1 MKLNKL
7 KVLIVIL
14 ISFAGSVAFSQ
25 VEGDR
30 IIAIIG
36 NEIITE
42 SDFQYQVQLYARQ
55 NQLSE
60 ISPYLVQQLF
70 QSMVTNKIILAK
82 AEQDSI
88 LVTDEEINR
97 ELDGRI
103 KTLIDQVGSQQRLEE
118 TYGMTL
124 SKIKNLL
131 REDLRKNMKI
141 ERLKR
146 KQFQGGL
153 RATEKDVRDFYDSFR
168 DSLPDVNEEFEVA
181 HIFMERKVSD
191 AEKTEAKRIAQLIL
205 DSIKQ
210 GGDFSELAKRNSSDS
225 MSAIQGGDLG
235 YAKKGTFVKEFEEV
249 VFGLK
254 EGEVSDIVETQFGY
268 HIIKLNEK
276 QGDKVKSQHILVSFP
291 RFESSDFETIN
302 FLKDVKS
309 KIERGDITFDSAAKL
324 YSVDENNSKNGG
336 YIGKIPAEQLDSFT
350 VEALHNLSA
359 GQISE
364 PLRIGSDNN
373 YGYEIYKLMN
383 IYPPHKLNI
392 KDDYDKI
399 KRYAETYKENKQME
413 KWINEIR
420 ETIYVDVKM

>member
-1 MKLNKL
+1 MNNI
-7 KVLIVIL
+7 KVLAIL
-14 ISFAGSVAFSQ
+14 IIIFAGSAAFTQ
-25 VEGDR
+25 VDGDR
-30 IIAIIG
+30 IIAVIG

-55 NQLSE
+55 NQLTE
-60 ISPYLVQQLF
+60 ISPYLAQQLF

-88 LVTDEEINR
+88 TVAGDEVDR

-131 REDLRKNMKI
+131 REDLEKNMKI
-141 ERLKR
+141 ERVKR

-153 RATEKDVRDFYDSFR
+153 RVSDKEVRDFYNNFR
-168 DSLPDVNEEFEVA
+168 DSLPDVNEEFEVG
-181 HIFMERKVSD
+181 HIFLERKISD
-191 AEKTEAKRIAQLIL
+191 AEKREAKRIAQQLL

-210 GGDFSELAKRNSSDS
+210 GVDFSDLAKRNSSDS
-225 MSAIQGGDLG
+225 MSALQGGDLG
-235 YAKKGTFVKEFEEV
+235 YAKKGTFVKEFEEI

-254 EGEVSDIVETQFGY
+254 EGEVSDVVETQFGY

-276 QGDKVKSQHILVSFP
+276 QGDKVKSQHILVNFP

-309 KIERGDITFDSAAKL
+309 KIEIGEITFDSAAKI
-324 YSVDENNSKNGG
+324 YSMDENNNKNGG
-336 YIGKIPAEQLDSFT
+336 YTGRVPVEQMDSLA
-350 VEALHNLSA
+350 VESLRNLSS
-359 GQISE
+359 GQITE
-364 PLRIGSDNN
+364 PLRIGDDNN
-373 YGYEIYKLMN
+373 YGYEIYKLIK

-392 KDDYDKI
+392 TDDYERI
-399 KRYAETYKENKQME
+399 KRYAETYKENKEME

-420 ETIYVDVKM
+420 ETIYVDVRM